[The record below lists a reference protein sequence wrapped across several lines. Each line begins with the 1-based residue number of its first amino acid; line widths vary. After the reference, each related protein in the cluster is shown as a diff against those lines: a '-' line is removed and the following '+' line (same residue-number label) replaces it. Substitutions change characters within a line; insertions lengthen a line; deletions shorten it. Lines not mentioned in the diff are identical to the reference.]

1 MKDQQITVNE
11 KAIERLKRKIIIA
24 ENDNLRT
31 KNKSDKAMVDDIKK
45 WIEEEAKCYS
55 NQ

>member
-1 MKDQQITVNE
+1 MNQKIEINQ
-11 KAIERLKRKIIIA
+11 KAIDRLKRKIIIA

-31 KNKSDKAMVDDIKK
+31 KNKSDKVMIDDIKK